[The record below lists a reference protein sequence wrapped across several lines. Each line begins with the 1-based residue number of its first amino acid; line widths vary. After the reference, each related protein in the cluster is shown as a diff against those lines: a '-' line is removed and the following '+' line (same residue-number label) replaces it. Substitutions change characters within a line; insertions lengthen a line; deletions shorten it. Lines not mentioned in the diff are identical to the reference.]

1 MKPWIIGISGL
12 LLLAGVCAAQET
24 PALENEK
31 ERINYSV
38 GYQIGGDFERQGIEL
53 DREALIKGIED
64 ALSEAKP
71 LLTLQEMRSTLVELK
86 KRIDATQKERLK
98 EAAEENRAAGQA
110 FLAENSKKEGV
121 KTLPS
126 GLQYRVLEEG
136 EGSPP
141 KATDTVTVH
150 YRGTLINGTEFDS
163 SYSRNEPATFRAD
176 RVIEGW
182 KEALQMMKPGAK
194 YALFIPP
201 ELAYGKRG
209 AGSQIGPNSALI
221 FEVELISVQPE
232 EEQPPQEVEAKRAS
246 P

>member
-1 MKPWIIGISGL
+1 MKPWLIVILGSTL
-12 LLLAGVCAAQET
+12 LGSVCTAQEG
-24 PALENEK
+24 PILEDEQD
-31 ERINYSV
+31 RINYSV

-53 DREALIKGIED
+53 DRESLIKGIED

-71 LLTLQEMRSTLVELK
+71 LMTLQEMRSTLVELK
-86 KRIDATQKERLK
+86 KRINATQKERLK
-98 EAAEENRAAGQA
+98 EAAEKNLAAGLA

-126 GLQYRVLEEG
+126 GLQYRVLAEG
-136 EGSPP
+136 EGAPP

-150 YRGTLINGTEFDS
+150 YRGTSINGTEFDS
-163 SYSRNEPATFRAD
+163 SYSRNEPDTFQAD

-194 YALFIPP
+194 YELFIPS

-209 AGSQIGPNSALI
+209 AGSKIGPNSALI
-221 FEVELISVQPE
+221 FEVELISVEPAE
-232 EEQPPQEVEAKRAS
+232 EEPTQEIVKKKDS